1 MATEAAAAAEVGKG
15 FHGSSTRK
23 AFFRYPLLAYPNH
36 VVVLTSRPR
45 EDGLKLGEW
54 LRIHTYQGQTKFV
67 SKHESHILAMF
78 EDHS

>member
-45 EDGLKLGEW
+45 QGGFEAGRVVAHCTGPEIITSHGLREIG
-54 LRIHTYQGQTKFV
+54 
-67 SKHESHILAMF
+67 
-78 EDHS
+78 